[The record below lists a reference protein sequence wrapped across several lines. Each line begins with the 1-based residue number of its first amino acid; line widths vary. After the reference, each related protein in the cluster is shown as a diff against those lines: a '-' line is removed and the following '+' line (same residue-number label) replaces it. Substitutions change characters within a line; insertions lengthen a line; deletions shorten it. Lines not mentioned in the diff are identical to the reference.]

1 MEFREEEKHLS
12 SPHLFTASSLEE
24 LFEQSTSSGK
34 GWRGGCDGG
43 IFLDPSFLLLALT
56 HGLSRACS
64 HLLVEYA
71 RFRVPFSPPQSRSL
85 CYPRFSIST
94 SLYWPALQYGYISAL
109 LFIFPRISLFF
120 FFCPPPT
127 ILSYFPYTN
136 PRNGL
141 TDRRIGVVPV
151 LTLLLARYNFRIVPL
166 ERILSSREK

>member
-1 MEFREEEKHLS
+1 M
-12 SPHLFTASSLEE
+12 SSLEE

-43 IFLDPSFLLLALT
+43 IFLDPSFLLLAST

-71 RFRVPFSPPQSRSL
+71 RFRVPFSPPQPRKVVLSVIHVSL
-85 CYPRFSIST
+85 FPR
-94 SLYWPALQYGYISAL
+94 LYWPALQYGYISAL